1 MQTWASSGP
10 ESSRRRSQRVVLS
23 IPVTVSGETA
33 QGPFT
38 EKTQTLVINAHGA
51 LITLAAKIVQGQ
63 KLRLKSATN
72 PETQACSVVFVGP
85 SVEGKTQFGVEFSAA
100 APNFWQIAFPPPDWA
115 APTSE
120 AVNRAEKIG
129 KK

>member
-1 MQTWASSGP
+1 MQTFASSGP

-38 EKTQTLVINAHGA
+38 EKTHTLVINAHGA
-51 LITLAAKIVQGQ
+51 LIIHAAKVVQGQ

-85 SVEGKTQFGVEFSAA
+85 AVEGKTQFGVEFSAA

-115 APTSE
+115 APTAE
-120 AVNRAEKIG
+120 ETNRAEKVG